1 MFALENRGDGLC
13 PRVMFARRTLQRR
26 VAHALRALAAA
37 LALLVLF
44 APARASAYPWMI
56 RHGYTGC
63 APCHTDPSGAG
74 PLTSYGRMIG
84 DTVLSTPIGKESD
97 DSRRGGF
104 LFGAVQP
111 PDWLALG
118 GDIRGALLRV
128 KTPGVATTRRS
139 ILMQADLEA
148 TLTSGRFVASV
159 TAGFAHEGALGAAIT
174 RSTQDNLVS
183 RQHWLGYYLDDQSS
197 TLVRIGRMNLPFGIR
212 NIEHTLWARELTS
225 TNIDDQQ
232 QFGAALAWSS
242 GAFRG
247 ELMGILGNFQLRPDA
262 YRERGYS
269 AFIEAAVDPRLSIGL
284 SSLITHRKL
293 DTSSL
298 KETWRQ
304 AHGVSL
310 RYATPWEPLVL
321 LSEWDYSFTSS
332 RDTLH
337 KKGVVGY
344 AQADIEASQGVHFLV
359 TGERQDV
366 GVRGPPPSWGL
377 WLSYDWF
384 LLPHTDLRLDG
395 IYQSLGSNFGRVPVY
410 TLLLQAHVYL

>member
-1 MFALENRGDGLC
+1 MFG
-13 PRVMFARRTLQRR
+13 RRTREPRL
-26 VAHALRALAAA
+26 AHALRVLAA
-37 LALLVLF
+37 LLTVLVLF

-74 PLTSYGRMIG
+74 PLTTYGRMIG
-84 DTVLSTPIGKESD
+84 DTVLSAPMDKPAD
-97 DSRRGGF
+97 DSRRGDF
-104 LFGAVQP
+104 LFGAVEP
-111 PDWLALG
+111 PSWLALG
-118 GDIRGALLRV
+118 GDVRGALLRV
-128 KTPGVATTRRS
+128 KTPGVPITRRS

-159 TAGFAHEGALGAAIT
+159 TGGYAHEGALGAAIT
-174 RSTQDNLVS
+174 RSTKDNLVS
-183 RQHWLGYYLDDQSS
+183 RQHWLGYYLNQDSS
-197 TLVRIGRMNLPFGIR
+197 ALLRVGRMNLPFGVR
-212 NIEHTLWARELTS
+212 DIEHTLWARQLTA
-225 TNIDDQQ
+225 TNINDRQ
-232 QFGAALAWSS
+232 QFGLALAWTS
-242 GAFRG
+242 GAVRG

-269 AFIEAAVDPRLSIGL
+269 TFLEVALDARLVIGV

-293 DTSSL
+293 DTSTL

-321 LSEWDYSFTSS
+321 MSEWDYAFTSS

-344 AQADIEASQGVHFLV
+344 AQADLEASQGVHFII
-359 TGERQDV
+359 TGEEQSV
-366 GVRGPPPSWGL
+366 GAHSPPPSWGL

-384 LLPHTDLRLDG
+384 LLPHSDLRLDG
-395 IYQSLGSNFGRVPVY
+395 IYQSMGSDLGRVPVY
-410 TLLLQAHVYL
+410 TLLVQAHVYL